1 VRRGLLWML
10 VAVVIHYFSAGYS
23 PMHLPMPTVI
33 TPAVT
38 SYLTSL
44 LFLSGAGLGIYGLY
58 LRARA

>member
-1 VRRGLLWML
+1 MPLSLP
-10 VAVVIHYFSAGYS
+10 VA
-23 PMHLPMPTVI
+23 I

-38 SYLTSL
+38 SYLTGL